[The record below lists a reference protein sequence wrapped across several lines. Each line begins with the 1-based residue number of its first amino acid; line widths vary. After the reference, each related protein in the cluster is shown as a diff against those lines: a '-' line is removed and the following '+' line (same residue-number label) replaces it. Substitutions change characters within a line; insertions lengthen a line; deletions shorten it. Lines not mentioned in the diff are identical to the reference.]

1 MASGNNSVMI
11 LHQPSG
17 LKRGR
22 AAAHCDVSP
31 GHFDKMVKEGVLPQ
45 PRHLGGVKIWLRQE
59 LDEALYSLN
68 SPETEGAN
76 SCDAAFGISG

>member
-1 MASGNNSVMI
+1 MGSDSNTVMI
-11 LHQPSG
+11 FHLPSG
-17 LKRGR
+17 LKRSR

-68 SPETEGAN
+68 SPETEGVN
-76 SCDAAFGISG
+76 SCDSAFGI